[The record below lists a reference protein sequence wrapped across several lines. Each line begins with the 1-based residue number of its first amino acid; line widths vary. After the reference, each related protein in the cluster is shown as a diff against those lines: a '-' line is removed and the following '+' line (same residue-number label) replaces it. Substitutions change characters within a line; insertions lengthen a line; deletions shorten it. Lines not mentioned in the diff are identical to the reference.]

1 MKNTTLKQFFNNII
15 VKNTLIL
22 IICSLFVK
30 GLGLINR
37 IILTR
42 MMGNVGISLYILS
55 LPSISL
61 FMSLAGFSLNI
72 AMSKIVS
79 ENNVKKQYSNKYLL
93 KKAIQ
98 ISLLTSFIMIMIIF
112 TIISPLTTKWLKQEN
127 SFYPILSC
135 VTFLPLVAVNNV
147 IRGYLNGHNKINIS
161 AYISVFEQTT
171 RIIIS
176 IALIIIC
183 SPYGLIVT
191 VTALVLSMGIGELL
205 SLILSLFILRK
216 FKIND
221 NTSNKNPTKE
231 IISIAVPTTLSRLIS
246 NFSIFLEPI
255 IYTLALTNLS
265 YNNKDIMYLYGEVNA
280 YAIPLI
286 TMFTFIASSLAT
298 SIIPIIAKN
307 HVNNNNEYNNA
318 LIKKAIRLS
327 LYPGIL
333 ISIILTFFSD
343 ELMQLIYHTTI
354 GASYVKAFAFLF
366 LFYYIQPPLVATLQA
381 LGESKKIFTISLI
394 ANIIKLTLIF
404 SLVYVNQIKHQ
415 SLILAMIISS
425 TIATLA
431 CYYAVKNKTGFK
443 LTFND
448 SMKFIITSLIS
459 TLSALLF
466 KQIFTNFIVAILAI
480 SISFIL
486 SITTLSD
493 K

>member
-1 MKNTTLKQFFNNII
+1 
-15 VKNTLIL
+15 
-22 IICSLFVK
+22 
-30 GLGLINR
+30 
-37 IILTR
+37 
-42 MMGNVGISLYILS
+42 
-55 LPSISL
+55 
-61 FMSLAGFSLNI
+61 
-72 AMSKIVS
+72 
-79 ENNVKKQYSNKYLL
+79 
-93 KKAIQ
+93 
-98 ISLLTSFIMIMIIF
+98 
-112 TIISPLTTKWLKQEN
+112 
-127 SFYPILSC
+127 
-135 VTFLPLVAVNNV
+135 
-147 IRGYLNGHNKINIS
+147 
-161 AYISVFEQTT
+161 
-171 RIIIS
+171 
-176 IALIIIC
+176 
-183 SPYGLIVT
+183 
-191 VTALVLSMGIGELL
+191 
-205 SLILSLFILRK
+205 
-216 FKIND
+216 
-221 NTSNKNPTKE
+221 
-231 IISIAVPTTLSRLIS
+231 
-246 NFSIFLEPI
+246 
-255 IYTLALTNLS
+255 
-265 YNNKDIMYLYGEVNA
+265 MYLYGEVNA

-318 LIKKAIRLS
+318 LIKKAIKLS

-448 SMKFIITSLIS
+448 YMKFIITSLIS